1 MYLMKTISKIA
12 AIVMSLAMTVSLAA
26 CGGEKK
32 DEVSSQAAA
41 TKTVSTEI
49 AFGALYGPT
58 GVSLAKLAKEKATIA
73 EAYTDGENVYTN
85 TYKADYVDEP
95 TQMVAKISS
104 GDVDIACVPTN
115 LAAKLY
121 KVTNGNVKV
130 AAVSTLG
137 VLYIIDTTGEVNAA
151 ADLNGRTVYAPSTVQ
166 GSNPEYILNY
176 IIAKNSLDNVKVS
189 YEYTVD
195 ELTAKIVSGDV
206 QTIMV
211 PEPKAT
217 AIKGQL
223 KKAEKQFTVTD
234 VQAEWNKVCETP
246 IAQGVVVVRAD
257 WLKENEGAF
266 RTFLND
272 FAASSDAALNDLD
285 NTVAAVVE
293 LGVIPNEALA
303 KQAIPGCNIVSVTGE
318 EMKKSVSG
326 FINVLLEA
334 DPQSVGGAAPDD
346 NFYYVG

>member
-1 MYLMKTISKIA
+1 MKAISKIS
-12 AIVMSLAMTVSLAA
+12 AIVMSLAMMVSLAA
-26 CGGEKK
+26 CGTEKK
-32 DEVSSQAAA
+32 DDVSSEAAKEQ
-41 TKTVSTEI
+41 KTVTTEVK
-49 AFGALYGPT
+49 FGALLGPT
-58 GVSLAKLAKEKATIA
+58 GVSMAKLAKEKSTIA
-73 EAYTDGENVYTN
+73 EAYSDGENSYTN
-85 TYKADYVDEP
+85 TYAADYTDEP

-104 GDVDIACVPTN
+104 GEVDIACVPTN

-121 KVTNGNVKV
+121 KVTKGNVKV

-137 VLYIIDTTGEVNAA
+137 VLYIIDTTGEVKSA
-151 ADLNGRTVYAPSTVQ
+151 ADLQGKTIYAPSTVQ

-176 IIAKNSLDNVKVS
+176 LIKQNNLDKTTVS
-189 YEYTVD
+189 FDYTVD

-223 KKAEKQFTVTD
+223 KKAEKEFTVTD
-234 VQAEWNKVCETP
+234 VQAEWNKVCDTP

-272 FAASSDAALNDLD
+272 FKASSDAALNDTD

-303 KQAIPGCNIVSVTGE
+303 KQAIPNCNIVSVTGE
-318 EMKKSVSG
+318 DMKKSVSG

-346 NFYYVG
+346 GFYYVG

>member
-1 MYLMKTISKIA
+1 MKTISRIS
-12 AIVMSLAMTVSLAA
+12 AIFMSLAMVVSLAA
-26 CGGEKK
+26 CGSEKK
-32 DEVSSQAAA
+32 DEVSSSAEV
-41 TKTVSTEI
+41 KTVSTEVKV
-49 AFGALYGPT
+49 GALFGPT
-58 GVSLAKLAKEKATIA
+58 GVSMAKLAKEKATIA
-73 EAYTDGENVYTN
+73 DAYSDGANEYVN
-85 TYKADYVDEP
+85 TYAADYVDEP

-104 GDVDIACVPTN
+104 GEVDIACVPTN

-121 KVTNGNVKV
+121 KVTNGNIKV

-137 VLYIIDTTGEVNAA
+137 VLYMIDTSGEVKSV
-151 ADLNGRTVYAPSTVQ
+151 ADLQGKTIYAPSSVQ

-176 IIAKNSLDNVKVS
+176 VIAKNSLTDTKVS
-189 YEYTVD
+189 FDFTVD
-195 ELTAKIVSGDV
+195 ELTAKIISGDV

-217 AIKGQL
+217 AINGQL
-223 KKAEKQFTVTD
+223 KKVEKEFAVTD
-234 VQAEWNKVCETP
+234 IQAEWNKVCDTP
-246 IAQGVVVVRAD
+246 IAQGVVVVRTD

-266 RTFLND
+266 KTFLND
-272 FAASSDAALNDLD
+272 FAASSDAALNDID

-303 KQAIPGCNIVSVTGE
+303 KQAIPNCNIVCVTGGD
-318 EMKKSVSG
+318 MKTSVSG

-346 NFYYVG
+346 EFYYVG

>member
-1 MYLMKTISKIA
+1 MKKYLA
-12 AIVMSLAMTVSLAA
+12 LLLALVMALGICA
-26 CGGEKK
+26 CAK
-32 DEVSSQAAA
+32 QAAPA
-41 TKTVSTEI
+41 GEGSAPAGEGSAAEEAALT
-49 AFGALYGPT
+49 GADVNLAVLAGPT
-58 GVSLAKLAKEKATIA
+58 GIGAAGLMEANDAGETVNHYTFTVASAPEDVVS
-73 EAYTDGENVYTN
+73 G
-85 TYKADYVDEP
+85 
-95 TQMVAKISS
+95 VANGSL
-104 GDVDIACVPTN
+104 DMAAVPTN
-115 LAAKLY
+115 LASTLYAKTEGG
-121 KVTNGNVKV
+121 VQV
-130 AAVSTLG
+130 AALNTYG
-137 VLYIIDTTGEVNAA
+137 VLYILENGDTVQSL
-151 ADLNGRTVYAPSTVQ
+151 ADLKGKTVYATGQ

-176 IIAKNSLDNVKVS
+176 VIKQNGLDDVTVS
-189 YEYTVD
+189 YEFTVD

-223 KKAEKQFTVTD
+223 KKAEKEFTVTD
-234 VQAEWNKVCETP
+234 LQAEWNKVCDTP

-257 WLKENEGAF
+257 WLSENEGAF

-272 FAASSDAALNDLD
+272 FKASSDAALNDLD

-303 KQAIPGCNIVSVTGE
+303 KQAIPNCNIVSVTGE
-318 EMKKSVSG
+318 DMKKSVSG

-346 NFYYVG
+346 GFYYVG

>member
-1 MYLMKTISKIA
+1 MKTISKIS
-12 AIVMSLAMTVSLAA
+12 AIILSLAMAVSLAA
-26 CGGEKK
+26 CGAEKK
-32 DEVSSQAAA
+32 EDVSSEA
-41 TKTVSTEI
+41 TAELKTVSTEVK
-49 AFGALYGPT
+49 FGALYGPT
-58 GVSLAKLAKEKATIA
+58 GVSMAKLAKEKATIA
-73 EAYTDGENVYTN
+73 DAYSDSEN
-85 TYKADYVDEP
+85 TYANTYVADYVDEP

-104 GDVDIACVPTN
+104 GEVDVACVPTN

-121 KVTNGNVKV
+121 KVTNGNIKV

-137 VLYIIDTTGEVNAA
+137 VLYMIDTSGEVKSV
-151 ADLNGRTVYAPSTVQ
+151 ADLKGKTIYAPSTVQ

-176 IIAKNSLDNVKVS
+176 VIKQNGLDDVTVS
-189 YEYTVD
+189 YEFTVD

-223 KKAEKQFTVTD
+223 KKAEKEFTVTD
-234 VQAEWNKVCETP
+234 LQAEWNKVCDTP

-257 WLKENEGAF
+257 WLSENEGAF

-272 FAASSDAALNDLD
+272 FKASSDAALNDLD

-303 KQAIPGCNIVSVTGE
+303 KQAIPNCNIVSVTGE
-318 EMKKSVSG
+318 DMKKSVSG

-346 NFYYVG
+346 GFYYVG